1 MKVTVPENGQNLIK
15 VSADGNSYTWS
26 TYSDSNSVAQ
36 SVSLTAS
43 PATVTSGGSTKLT
56 ATLTKK
62 AAGVDKVTYTFTDAS
77 NKTVGT
83 ATTSDTTASIDVT
96 PSATTTYTV
105 SVSADNYTS
114 VSDTATVTVKTTP
127 KAELLYGTS
136 GDPLNSTTSFSMT
149 YDAESDCFYYVVD
162 SNLYNNSFRF
172 RFSYNGIQYGAA
184 WETYP
189 ESKTV
194 NVDGDKVD
202 VNNNVNNWDNKPGCK
217 VGNATSKFT
226 IWFDANNLKTWIV
239 NAEAP
244 KYTVTYGVNDEAMGS
259 VKATYA
265 DSTSIGTSPAF
276 VEKGK
281 SVTFTAT
288 PNEDYAVEGWYRD
301 ADCKNAITDAG
312 TKTYYEE
319 TVNADTNV
327 YVKFKSTAIDP
338 EYRLTGDLSA
348 IKGWKGYNSALKFDT
363 AESDGSYSKII
374 TVTDDDVNVNN
385 RKYFKL
391 IKLDNGSDKYYGPNE
406 GTYDIISSN
415 SSVTAYNTYENSGQG
430 NDFFFS
436 KPGTY
441 KIHYIVKTDKNAPS
455 VWVEENTTKYN
466 VIVADSI
473 KSIASVDK
481 TEFAKGEKVTVTATP
496 ETGKVL
502 DKVTVVGEDGST
514 PIETT
519 VSGNNATFTMPA
531 QNVTVKEVTFRKAK
545 TCTVTFNSNDP
556 TFGTV
561 SAKRNGTN
569 PLTSDTKVTEGDTVT
584 FTAKPTSGYALSDWT
599 VTVNN
604 GTPETRTEPSLS
616 LEITADTTVTANFEE
631 VTVTPSGYYLLCG
644 TDPTFQ
650 TGNYKSVPLYENEK
664 GEYYAA
670 FNAADV
676 PKDKEYFI
684 IFSKENNTSGI
695 INDSSEN
702 IKIINVSDKGFSLD
716 NYNANV
722 QQPAGGSYG
731 VKFAKVYINGDS
743 DVTGFTININNLDLN
758 SKKITYS
765 AEPKFKEAPKMQ

>member
-391 IKLDNGSDKYYGPNE
+391 IKLDNGSDKYYGPNRR
-406 GTYDIISSN
+406 
-415 SSVTAYNTYENSGQG
+415 
-430 NDFFFS
+430 
-436 KPGTY
+436 
-441 KIHYIVKTDKNAPS
+441 YI
-455 VWVEENTTKYN
+455 
-466 VIVADSI
+466 
-473 KSIASVDK
+473 
-481 TEFAKGEKVTVTATP
+481 
-496 ETGKVL
+496 
-502 DKVTVVGEDGST
+502 
-514 PIETT
+514 
-519 VSGNNATFTMPA
+519 
-531 QNVTVKEVTFRKAK
+531 
-545 TCTVTFNSNDP
+545 
-556 TFGTV
+556 
-561 SAKRNGTN
+561 
-569 PLTSDTKVTEGDTVT
+569 
-584 FTAKPTSGYALSDWT
+584 
-599 VTVNN
+599 
-604 GTPETRTEPSLS
+604 
-616 LEITADTTVTANFEE
+616 
-631 VTVTPSGYYLLCG
+631 
-644 TDPTFQ
+644 
-650 TGNYKSVPLYENEK
+650 
-664 GEYYAA
+664 
-670 FNAADV
+670 
-676 PKDKEYFI
+676 
-684 IFSKENNTSGI
+684 
-695 INDSSEN
+695 
-702 IKIINVSDKGFSLD
+702 
-716 NYNANV
+716 
-722 QQPAGGSYG
+722 
-731 VKFAKVYINGDS
+731 
-743 DVTGFTININNLDLN
+743 
-758 SKKITYS
+758 
-765 AEPKFKEAPKMQ
+765 